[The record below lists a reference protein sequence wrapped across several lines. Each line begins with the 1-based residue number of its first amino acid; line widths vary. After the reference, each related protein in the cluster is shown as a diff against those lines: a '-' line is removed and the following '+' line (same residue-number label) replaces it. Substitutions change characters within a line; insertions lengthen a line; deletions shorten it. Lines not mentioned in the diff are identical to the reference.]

1 MLPYIEDQNMSR
13 AAILHDL
20 PSEPSIVLNGQQDPS
35 NNMNN
40 PFLHVSHKNSNKLPP
55 IANTK
60 KPLNQRQTE
69 IIVDN
74 HQHTN
79 AQLKKKVEK
88 QVIQNDAER
97 ARSDAGRRQMS
108 PDEDSQHYQK

>member
-20 PSEPSIVLNGQQDPS
+20 PSEPSIVLNGQQDAS
-35 NNMNN
+35 NN

-74 HQHTN
+74 HQH
-79 AQLKKKVEK
+79 
-88 QVIQNDAER
+88 
-97 ARSDAGRRQMS
+97 MS
-108 PDEDSQHYQK
+108 A

>member
-35 NNMNN
+35 NKMNN

-79 AQLKKKVEK
+79 A
-88 QVIQNDAER
+88 
-97 ARSDAGRRQMS
+97 
-108 PDEDSQHYQK
+108 

>member
-40 PFLHVSHKNSNKLPP
+40 PFLHVSNKNSNKLPP
-55 IANTK
+55 ITNTK

-69 IIVDN
+69 FIVDN
-74 HQHTN
+74 HSQIN
-79 AQLKKKVEK
+79 A
-88 QVIQNDAER
+88 
-97 ARSDAGRRQMS
+97 
-108 PDEDSQHYQK
+108 